1 MNPERRKHKRIR
13 LTGKLKP
20 IPATFKTESVLQV
33 LGTSAKHGEGHIRSL
48 SREGLFI
55 ATETVPTV
63 GEFVTVIFSD
73 RSCSK
78 IEVCG
83 TVRSTSAEQG
93 LVPARKRMWL
103 GNWPDSGFGMQLKSL
118 TDEYQEFYE
127 ELLTP

>member
-48 SREGLFI
+48 SREGLVI

-73 RSCSK
+73 RYRSK

-93 LVPARKRMWL
+93 SVPARKRLGL
-103 GNWPDSGFGMQLKSL
+103 GNWPNSGFGMQLQSL

-127 ELLTP
+127 ELLTG

>member
-93 LVPARKRMWL
+93 LVPARKRIGL

>member
-127 ELLTP
+127 ELLTG